1 MLRFACLK
9 RYLVVAFLVVA
20 GVLAATATDA
30 RAQSAEWP
38 DPPASERD
46 SGGIGTHLDGF
57 LRRAS
62 IAADAASLVQAAHE
76 HRRRAV
82 EALEAGRRD
91 EARALFRRAERAI
104 STAAPAGD
112 GRRDDPFVREYLGE
126 IASALAELDRPPAM
140 SAPIGPSF
148 GRFARLPAGLAAHR
162 PMMERVFREEG
173 LPVWLIAVGLV
184 ESGYNPEALSPKQ
197 ALGIWQFIPSTGRRY
212 GLAQTAT
219 LDERRDPE
227 KSTRAAAR
235 YLRDLYAMFG
245 DWSLALAAYNSG
257 EGRVARVIARTGVR
271 DFRTMAERGLLPT
284 ETLRYVPAVY
294 AAARQIATAGAPP
307 SESETR

>member
-1 MLRFACLK
+1 MLRFARLK
-9 RYLVVAFLVVA
+9 TGPFVASLA
-20 GVLAATATDA
+20 IAAALAATATAA
-30 RAQSAEWP
+30 RAQSAERP
-38 DPPASERD
+38 DPPARERD
-46 SGGIGTHLDGF
+46 SDGIGAHLDAF
-57 LRRAS
+57 LERAS
-62 IAADAASLVQAAHE
+62 IAADAAALVEAAHE

-91 EARALFRRAERAI
+91 EARALFRQAEQTI
-104 STAAPAGD
+104 TTAAPVGD

-126 IASALAELDRPPAM
+126 IGAMLAELDRAPATI
-140 SAPIGPSF
+140 APVGPGLGGF
-148 GRFARLPAGLAAHR
+148 RRLPVGLAAHG

-173 LPVWLIAVGLV
+173 LPLWLIAVGFV

-197 ALGIWQFIPSTGRRY
+197 ALGIWQFIPATGRRY

-271 DFRTMAERGLLPT
+271 DFGTMAERGLLPA

-294 AAARQIATAGAPP
+294 AAARRITTAGAP
-307 SESETR
+307 R